1 MKNWKNLSLVL
12 LFLLLLGIF
21 WYIWNKYP
29 KEVVKVEVELR
40 DNYEK
45 IDSLTQIIK
54 EKSLEIDSLKTV
66 KEKVVEKVVIR
77 VKEVRTLPPDST
89 IDLFYHNVQ
98 TYGEIESERPELM
111 EDSGVI
117 CPLNNLR
124 GANVITAK
132 LEGKIEEGKI
142 LSEMLNKE
150 EEIIKDKD
158 SIIQQN
164 SIILLKTQEAYDTR
178 LEELNRR
185 IKTEGR
191 IKKTSLYGNALL
203 IGVIGS
209 LILFG
214 K

>member
-117 CPLNNLR
+117 CSLNNLR

>member
-117 CPLNNLR
+117 CSLNNLR

-132 LEGKIEEGKI
+132 LEGKIEEGKKGVFA
-142 LSEMLNKE
+142 LT
-150 EEIIKDKD
+150 EEIIL
-158 SIIQQN
+158 SRQQTN
-164 SIILLKTQEAYDTR
+164 MLKIR
-178 LEELNRR
+178 H
-185 IKTEGR
+185 
-191 IKKTSLYGNALL
+191 
-203 IGVIGS
+203 
-209 LILFG
+209 
-214 K
+214 